1 MRLFAGVANSQGVSM
16 KSFNF
21 LILPAL
27 LFGAAMALP
36 ATPASATTLVNTI
49 DGPYSLES
57 GWLVHNTGANP
68 QSIALPFSSGTAT
81 TISDITAYIE
91 PDPGTSGSINFGIM
105 ADATGTPSG
114 VFLDSVVVT
123 LSGANPV
130 TLSSLNWSVVAGST
144 YWLAAEATS
153 GTSAFWEFNTT
164 HPQGTIAG
172 SLSPGGGPWSTTN
185 TFLPEASV
193 VGISGAVP
201 EPTTWAMM
209 ILGFAGIGFLAYR
222 RKSKPALMA
231 A

>member
-1 MRLFAGVANSQGVSM
+1 M

-57 GWLVHNTGANP
+57 GWLVVNTGANP

-91 PDPGTSGSINFGIM
+91 PHLGTAGSINFGIM
-105 ADATGTPSG
+105 ADAAGTPSG

-153 GTSAFWEFNTT
+153 GTSAFWEFN
-164 HPQGTIAG
+164 QQRGTSAV
-172 SLSPGGGPWSTTN
+172 SFSSGGGPWSTTTN
-185 TFLPEASV
+185 NFLPEATV

-201 EPTTWAMM
+201 EPTTWTMM